1 MRTRY
6 RNGKPPYNQG
16 NSEPPLEDMPL
27 TEVMVSDAT
36 MVSMPDNNMLLRQ
49 QLASDQE
56 NLGLFNSTFGEFY
69 NTDEESS
76 NLPYPSSWTGSID
89 VDSNPY
95 ILELAG
101 LPALMKGASK
111 HLLKKGVKEAGPKVV
126 KRGGNESIDA
136 LRRQNILDFSKRMGN
151 KRVLDEQQQ
160 RIAQDRL
167 DYITDRLLNEAKTED
182 MVDDLN
188 LQAHL
193 TDLLEAAANEEK
205 DRVDQILMD
214 IVSDETTKR
223 DLRDQ
228 INSLAELLSGRSG
241 GETGSLLSE
250 SGKDFMGMGS
260 QSMTEYLANPSK
272 FDKVAGY
279 PRLPYDITKPVSRN
293 EFGGK
298 ITVIK

>member
-6 RNGKPPYNQG
+6 RNGKPPYNQDSL
-16 NSEPPLEDMPL
+16 NVMSLNASSEPPEDDPIAKRLEADRFALEYSNMKEQAYDQYIIPDPRETGQINPDRSYIMEAVGL
-27 TEVMVSDAT
+27 LGAPASAVGKKVVQKAAT
-36 MVSMPDNNMLLRQ
+36 S
-49 QLASDQE
+49 
-56 NLGLFNSTFGEFY
+56 
-69 NTDEESS
+69 
-76 NLPYPSSWTGSID
+76 
-89 VDSNPY
+89 
-95 ILELAG
+95 
-101 LPALMKGASK
+101 
-111 HLLKKGVKEAGPKVV
+111 AGPKIV

-279 PRLPYDITKPVSRN
+279 PRLPYDVTKPVSRN

>member
-1 MRTRY
+1 MRTLY
-6 RNGKPPYNQG
+6 RNGNPPYTQDSLN
-16 NSEPPLEDMPL
+16 
-27 TEVMVSDAT
+27 VMSLDA
-36 MVSMPDNNMLLRQ
+36 
-49 QLASDQE
+49 
-56 NLGLFNSTFGEFY
+56 
-69 NTDEESS
+69 SS
-76 NLPYPSSWTGSID
+76 NPPEDDPIAKRLEADRFALEYSNMREEAYDQYIIPDPRETGQI
-89 VDSNPY
+89 NPDRSY
-95 ILELAG
+95 IVEAVG
-101 LPALMKGASK
+101 LLGAPASAVG
-111 HLLKKGVKEAGPKVV
+111 KKVAQKAATSAGPKVV
-126 KRGGNESIDA
+126 KRGGNAEIDA
-136 LRRQNILDFSKRMGN
+136 IRQKVFDDFSKRMGN
-151 KRVLDEQQQ
+151 KRMLDEQQQ

-182 MVDDLN
+182 MVEDLN
-188 LQAHL
+188 LQGQL

-214 IVSDETTKR
+214 FVSDETTKR

-250 SGKDFMGMGS
+250 SGKDFLGMGS

-279 PRLPYDITKPVSRN
+279 PRLPYDITKPASRN

-298 ITVIK
+298 IRVIK

>member
-6 RNGKPPYNQG
+6 RNGKPPYNQDSL
-16 NSEPPLEDMPL
+16 NVMSLNASSEPPEDDPIAKRLEADRFALEYSNMKEQAYDQYIIPDPRETGQINPDRSYIMEAVGL
-27 TEVMVSDAT
+27 LGAPVSAVGKKVIQKAAT
-36 MVSMPDNNMLLRQ
+36 S
-49 QLASDQE
+49 
-56 NLGLFNSTFGEFY
+56 
-69 NTDEESS
+69 
-76 NLPYPSSWTGSID
+76 
-89 VDSNPY
+89 
-95 ILELAG
+95 
-101 LPALMKGASK
+101 
-111 HLLKKGVKEAGPKVV
+111 AGPKVV
-126 KRGGNESIDA
+126 KRGGNAEIDA

-188 LQAHL
+188 LQGQL

-214 IVSDETTKR
+214 IVSDETTRR

-228 INSLAELLSGRSG
+228 VKSLAELLSGRSG

-250 SGKDFMGMGS
+250 SGKDFLGMGS
-260 QSMTEYLANPSK
+260 QSMKPYLANPSK
-272 FDKVAGY
+272 FENVAGY

-298 ITVIK
+298 IRVKK

>member
-6 RNGKPPYNQG
+6 RNGKPPYNQDSL
-16 NSEPPLEDMPL
+16 NVMSLNASSEPPEDDPIAKRLEADRFALEYSNMK
-27 TEVMVSDAT
+27 EQAYDQYII
-36 MVSMPDNNMLLRQ
+36 PDPRETGQINPDRSYIME
-49 QLASDQE
+49 AV
-56 NLGLFNSTFGEFY
+56 GLFG
-69 NTDEESS
+69 
-76 NLPYPSSWTGSID
+76 
-89 VDSNPY
+89 
-95 ILELAG
+95 A
-101 LPALMKGASK
+101 PASAVG
-111 HLLKKGVKEAGPKVV
+111 KKVAQKTAATAGPKVV
-126 KRGGNESIDA
+126 KRGGNAAIDDM
-136 LRRQNILDFSKRMGN
+136 RRQSILDFSKRMGN

-205 DRVDQILMD
+205 DRVDNILMD
-214 IVSDETTKR
+214 IVSDETTRR

-228 INSLAELLSGRSG
+228 VKSLAELLSGRSG

-250 SGKDFMGMGS
+250 SGKDFLGMGS
-260 QSMTEYLANPSK
+260 QSMKEYLANPSK
-272 FDKVAGY
+272 FEKVAGY

-298 ITVIK
+298 IGVVKNDNL